1 MSAPNAGTAAAPAGA
16 QLRRQ
21 LPHPVID
28 VDGHVQE
35 FPFLLREAVLEEA
48 LQLGGAALARRVE
61 SMPLTYDDVAAAM
74 WELGPDERRLRGI
87 PCPAWW
93 ALPGGT
99 RDRATAHLPGLLAER
114 MDGLGID
121 LSVLYPSLGL
131 SLVGIADPDVRRAA
145 CRAYNGMVAE
155 LYRPYA
161 DRLLPVALIPTATPD
176 EALDLLEH
184 AVGEA
189 GLRAIVVGPVH
200 RPVAGAHAAEHP
212 ELAGSARR
220 MDVLGIDSDYDY
232 DPLWARCEELGLA
245 VAVHASGQGWG
256 SRRSA
261 TRYAYNHI
269 GAFAA
274 AAEAVCKALFLGGVP
289 RRFPQ
294 LSFAFLEGGAGWA
307 VSLLLDMV
315 AHWEKR
321 GAPAIGQLDPANLD
335 VTEIVR
341 LVGEYGPESFR
352 SRSDEIRRH
361 LERPDP
367 HPAVLDDWSA
377 CGVDTAGELVEL
389 FTSRFYF
396 GCEADDPLNALAF
409 DSGLLPQGA
418 RLSAVWGSDIGHWD
432 VPDLDE
438 VLLEAYELVE
448 HGRITETDFADFVFR
463 NPVRMYAR
471 ANPDF
476 FAGTRVEQ
484 AAKSLL
490 SGADSDL
497 KGTP

>member
-1 MSAPNAGTAAAPAGA
+1 MAALSAAE
-16 QLRRQ
+16 LRRQ

-35 FPFLLREAVLEEA
+35 FPFLLREAVLEES
-48 LQLGGAALARRVE
+48 LQLGGSALARRVE
-61 SMPLTYDDVAAAM
+61 SMPLTYDDVAASM
-74 WELGPDERRLRGI
+74 WELGADERRLRGI

-114 MDGLGID
+114 MDELGID

-145 CRAYNGMVAE
+145 CRAYNRMVGE
-155 LYRPYA
+155 LYRPHA
-161 DRLLPVALIPTATPD
+161 DRLLPVALVPTATPD
-176 EALDLLEH
+176 EALDVLDH
-184 AVGEA
+184 AVSEV
-189 GLRAIVVGPVH
+189 GLRAIVIGPVH
-200 RPVAGAHAAEHP
+200 RPVAGARAAEHP

-232 DPLWARCEELGLA
+232 DPLWARCEALGLA

-289 RRFPQ
+289 RRFPR
-294 LSFAFLEGGAGWA
+294 LSFAFLEGGVGWA
-307 VSLLLDMV
+307 VSLLLDLI

-321 GAPAIGQLDPANLD
+321 GASTISQLDPARLD
-335 VTEIVR
+335 VAEIVR
-341 LVGEYGPESFR
+341 LVGQYGPESFR
-352 SRSDEIRRH
+352 SRSEDIRRH
-361 LERPDP
+361 LSRPDP
-367 HPAVLDDWSA
+367 RPQVLDDWSA
-377 CGVDTAGELVEL
+377 CHIDTTADLVEL
-389 FTSRFYF
+389 FASRFFF

-409 DSGLLPQGA
+409 DTSLLPKDC

-432 VPDLDE
+432 VRDLDR

-448 HGRITETDFADFVFR
+448 HGRISESDFADFVFR
-463 NPVRMYAR
+463 NPVRMYSLG
-471 ANPDF
+471 NPDF
-476 FAGTRVEQ
+476 FAGTRVQ
-484 AAKSLL
+484 HAARSLL
-490 SGADSDL
+490 AV
-497 KGTP
+497 T

>member
-1 MSAPNAGTAAAPAGA
+1 MSSTSAAE
-16 QLRRQ
+16 LRRQ

-35 FPFLLREAVLEEA
+35 FPFLLREAVLDEA
-48 LQLGGAALARRVE
+48 LQLGGPALARHVE
-61 SMPLTYDDVAAAM
+61 KMPLTYDDVAASM
-74 WELGPDERRLRGI
+74 WALGADERRLRGI

-93 ALPGGT
+93 ALPGST
-99 RDRATAHLPGLLAER
+99 RDRAAAHLPSLLAER
-114 MDGLGID
+114 MDDLGID

-145 CRAYNGMVAE
+145 CRAYNRMVGE
-155 LYRPYA
+155 LYRPHA
-161 DRLLPVALIPTATPD
+161 DRLLPVALVPTATPH
-176 EALDLLEH
+176 EALDVLNA
-184 AVGEA
+184 AVNEA

-261 TRYAYNHI
+261 TKYAYNHI

-274 AAEAVCKALFLGGVP
+274 AAEAVCKALFLGGVT
-289 RRFPQ
+289 RRFPR

-307 VSLLLDMV
+307 VSLLLDLV

-321 GAPAIGQLDPANLD
+321 GATAISQLDPARLD
-335 VTEIVR
+335 VEEILR
-341 LVGEYGPESFR
+341 LVGQYGPESFR
-352 SRSDEIRRH
+352 SRSEDIRGY
-361 LERPDP
+361 LSRPEP
-367 HPAVLDDWSA
+367 RPPVLDDWSA
-377 CGVDTAGELVEL
+377 CGIGSTDDLVEL
-389 FTSRFYF
+389 FTSRFFF

-409 DSGLLPQGA
+409 DTSLLPRGC

-432 VPDLDE
+432 VPDLDG
-438 VLLEAYELVE
+438 VLPEAYELVE
-448 HGRITETDFADFVFR
+448 HGRISESDFADFVFS
-463 NPVRMYAR
+463 NPVRMYTLG
-471 ANPDF
+471 NPDF
-476 FAGTRVEQ
+476 FVGTRVEQ
-484 AAKSLL
+484 AVRSLL
-490 SGADSDL
+490 PVA
-497 KGTP
+497 